1 MFLYKLSKCGLES
14 RYSHLFSFLAFRIKI
29 DFSMHMLNFWK
40 HFCCCCACTK
50 IVLTQIPFYNINW
63 SQFFFY
69 FISVICSF
77 LSSHL
82 HIDHCFHRY
91 PSITYIGVSFSSIL
105 FQLYVLLLSFHLHI
119 EDCFTLLNV
128 MLNLFIIKS
137 YVVVFH
143 ILYNNRFSL
152 IVILCI
158 GAKKAKLL
166 EKSIV
171 FELYLLVKIPSRTAL
186 TTFSFAILF

>member
-14 RYSHLFSFLAFRIKI
+14 RCSHLSSFLAFRIKI

-77 LSSHL
+77 FVLTS
-82 HIDHCFHRY
+82 
-91 PSITYIGVSFSSIL
+91 TYWS
-105 FQLYVLLLSFHLHI
+105 LLSQISFYNVYWSQFFFYSISVICSFVVLP
-119 EDCFTLLNV
+119 FTYWG
-128 MLNLFIIKS
+128 LFYITER
-137 YVVVFH
+137 YV
-143 ILYNNRFSL
+143 
-152 IVILCI
+152 
-158 GAKKAKLL
+158 
-166 EKSIV
+166 KSI
-171 FELYLLVKIPSRTAL
+171 YY
-186 TTFSFAILF
+186 

>member
-1 MFLYKLSKCGLES
+1 
-14 RYSHLFSFLAFRIKI
+14 
-29 DFSMHMLNFWK
+29 
-40 HFCCCCACTK
+40 
-50 IVLTQIPFYNINW
+50 
-63 SQFFFY
+63 
-69 FISVICSF
+69 
-77 LSSHL
+77 
-82 HIDHCFHRY
+82 
-91 PSITYIGVSFSSIL
+91 
-105 FQLYVLLLSFHLHI
+105 
-119 EDCFTLLNV
+119 

-186 TTFSFAILF
+186 TTISFAILF